1 MACPQTFAELLLA
14 ACITTLGVSCSH
26 GGVAPASPSS
36 SSSEAHGEASEA
48 DSRVATKDGPP
59 RVQRI
64 EEGDSQT
71 EALPEGPCQKSVDCK
86 ETEVA
91 MNPHFVFHGR
101 KVCFWDPE
109 ARCACAKQ
117 LGVDDKAFCERGH
130 Y

>member
-1 MACPQTFAELLLA
+1 MHDDAGGELLA
-14 ACITTLGVSCSH
+14 RWSRSRVPVVIFFR
-26 GGVAPASPSS
+26 
-36 SSSEAHGEASEA
+36 GET
-48 DSRVATKDGPP
+48 DSRVVTKDGPP

-86 ETEVA
+86 DTEVA
-91 MNPHFVFHGR
+91 MNPHFIFHGR
-101 KVCFWDPE
+101 KVCFWDPD